1 RNLMG
6 FISLHYFKVFIHQCD
21 MTNSKEKQELHE
33 NILAAASGDEV
44 AWGFLVNAY
53 SHRVFALIRSKCG
66 NEDLAEEITQSTFCT
81 IAQKL
86 ATYTETGKFEAWI
99 FRIAMNRMRDEMR
112 RRKRHAVPMENEM
125 IGVLA
130 PGVIDEHTDEEMA
143 KAVQRLRT
151 AVRQLSSSDQDII
164 HMRHSAGMSY
174 KQIADVLGE
183 PLGTVLARQHRA
195 LGKLRSLM
203 DCDGYLQNNSNK
215 TAIDGEMGR

>member
-1 RNLMG
+1 
-6 FISLHYFKVFIHQCD
+6 

>member
-1 RNLMG
+1 MG